1 MNRSVWITGVVVAQA
16 LWAFVLIVIA
26 VMLVILARMATSDVV
41 SGLEIAAVTLA
52 IPALLAS
59 VSWYGLWKGMFWGW
73 WLAFFT
79 DFALLA
85 VLIYSMVDDGI
96 RNIDWDMAAITMSSA
111 IVPVFLLIPVV
122 RKFFWRPA
130 PKQAAEL

>member
-16 LWAFVLIVIA
+16 LWAFVLIAIA
-26 VMLVILARMATSDVV
+26 VILVILAPSATSDVA
-41 SGLEIAAVTLA
+41 SGLKISAVTLA
-52 IPALLAS
+52 TPALLAS
-59 VSWYGLWKGMFWGW
+59 VSAYGLRKGMLWGW

-85 VLIYSMVDDGI
+85 VLVYSMVDDGI
-96 RNIDWDMAAITMSSA
+96 RNIDWDMAAMTMSSA

-122 RKFFWRPA
+122 RKFFWRSTS
-130 PKQAAEL
+130 KEAAEL

>member
-1 MNRSVWITGVVVAQA
+1 MRRSVWITGVVVAQA
-16 LWAFVLIVIA
+16 LWAFVLIVIS
-26 VMLVILARMATSDVV
+26 VILIILARVATSDVAL
-41 SGLEIAAVTLA
+41 GLKIGAATLA

-59 VSWYGLWKGMFWGW
+59 VSAYGLRKGMLWGW

-85 VLIYSMVDDGI
+85 VLVYSMVDDGI
-96 RNIDWDMAAITMSSA
+96 RNIDWDMAAITLSSA

-122 RKFFWRPA
+122 RKFFWRSA

>member
-16 LWAFVLIVIA
+16 VWAFVLIVLA
-26 VMLVILARMATSDVV
+26 VILIILARMATSDVA
-41 SGLEIAAVTLA
+41 SGLKIGAVTLA

-59 VSWYGLWKGMFWGW
+59 VSWYGLWKGMIWGW
-73 WLAFFT
+73 WVAFST

-96 RNIDWDMAAITMSSA
+96 RNIDWGMAAMTMSSA

-122 RKFFWRPA
+122 RKFFWRSI
-130 PKQAAEL
+130 PKHAAEP

>member
-1 MNRSVWITGVVVAQA
+1 MNRSVWITGVVVTQA
-16 LWAFVLIVIA
+16 VWAFVLIVLA
-26 VMLVILARMATSDVV
+26 VILIILARMATSDVA
-41 SGLEIAAVTLA
+41 SGLKIGAVTLA

-59 VSWYGLWKGMFWGW
+59 VSWYGLWKGMIWGW
-73 WLAFFT
+73 WVAFST

-96 RNIDWDMAAITMSSA
+96 RNIDWGMAAMTMSSA

-122 RKFFWRPA
+122 RKFFWRST
-130 PKQAAEL
+130 PKHAAEP